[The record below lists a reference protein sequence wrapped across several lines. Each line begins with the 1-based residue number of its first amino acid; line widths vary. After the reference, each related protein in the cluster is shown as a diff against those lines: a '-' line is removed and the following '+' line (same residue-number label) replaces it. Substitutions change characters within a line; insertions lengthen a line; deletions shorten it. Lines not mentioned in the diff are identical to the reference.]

1 MTVSVECEGNQ
12 GSCKKQFTA
21 DTYTNAIALLQ
32 LHMENIHKSPAAAI
46 TKQKAPKIE
55 RPTLRRSISAEEYS
69 IWLKRYEL
77 WKKNTAL
84 ATEEIPGQLLACCE
98 QELNNAVLQYHS
110 DIADSTVNE
119 EELLKRIKA
128 IAVLEVAATVRIND
142 LYETTQGHGE
152 GARAFCARLRSKA
165 ETCPFE
171 VTCSATSCE
180 QKTSYRDDIVRHQL
194 LKGLASQEIKR
205 EVLGSPDIDTK
216 SLSETVGVIEAK
228 ERAARATGQ
237 ADQMAAMSAYKKDLK
252 APKVEDAIPAGTIS
266 CASCRARTPRYGKN
280 KHGQLRELK
289 WCSECFKTKRKPPP
303 RPKPGIHA
311 AAVVEDKAIFDGV
324 DFLGSITEV
333 RQGSSVSSEFSGKTQ
348 NSIKKG
354 NVQQSHAPGQAPL
367 NHALGQ
373 APLNHAL
380 GHTHPPDTD
389 PHASNVAH
397 DTVSFSGCISTGLDS
412 SPVDN
417 LLYDDKRGWHA
428 GDSKPHPRITLTAVT
443 DHTAY
448 HMINRNA
455 PVSKPVTAVWVSDT
469 GAMSCLGHPSLAVN
483 MGITPE
489 QLVSVKRVIRTANH
503 GNVRVDGAIFI
514 KLSATGSDGNT
525 YEARVMTYLSPEVDN
540 LYLSRHAQIQL
551 GIIPESY
558 PRVGAAAA
566 PIEAAPVH
574 AAPTDRAPCGCPK
587 RVSPPGLPESLP
599 FEATSENTARMRE
612 WLIDRYSASTFNKCP
627 HQPLP
632 DMKGPPMKVHI
643 AENATP
649 YVTRRPTKVPIH
661 WRDEVVKQLEQ
672 DIALGVLE
680 RVPPGVAD
688 TWLHNMVITGKGT
701 DKDGKD
707 LGPRRTI
714 DLQPLNKHA
723 TRETHHV
730 VPPAQQ
736 VRRIPK
742 DQVMTCF
749 DAWNGYHS
757 IPIANEDKDK
767 FTFIT
772 EIGRLRYCR
781 APQGFTGSGDAF
793 THRYDMIVASVERLL
808 KVVDDSLL
816 YDKKSERGD
825 HWWRVIKYLE
835 LCGTNGVVLNPEK
848 FQFAAEQ
855 VDFTAFRITGSE
867 VTPLPKYQEAIR
879 SFPKPKNIT
888 DVRAW
893 FGLVNQVAHYGR
905 MVEIMEPFKPLLS
918 PKTKFQWSEELDEAF
933 ERSKSAILD
942 AIKKGVQIF
951 EPNRRMCLQTDYSGT
966 GLGYW
971 LKQKYC
977 TCPSQLPDCQCPEG
991 WRVILAGSRF
1001 LKDAEKRYA
1010 PIEGEALGV
1019 AWALENTKWFTL
1031 GCKTLSVATD
1041 HKPLLK
1047 ILGDK
1052 QLDEIHNHRLFRLK
1066 ERTLMWTFSIH
1077 YVAGKTNYAAD
1088 TTSRYPALDPEEDSM
1103 EAEIVATMQAHAE
1116 TSGAISWAEVRQA
1129 SAADIST
1136 QQLIQLIETGFP
1148 ECKNPHPG
1156 VLPLL
1161 QYKDKLSVVDGVIML
1176 EGRMIIPKPLRHRIL
1191 QALHA
1196 AHQGISAMQNRARQ
1210 CVYWPGISA
1219 DIVRTRAECLPCDV
1233 NAPSNARMP
1242 PTDPMVPEYPFQA
1255 IVLDYF
1261 TLRGTK
1267 YLITVDRFSGWPHL
1281 ARAKYSHE
1289 AVGSSGLCRTLRF
1302 IFATFGVPEEATSD
1316 GGPEFTADET
1326 EAFLKRWDVIHRLSA
1341 PYNSEGNGRA
1351 EVGVK
1356 CMKRLLADNIR
1367 DDGSL
1372 DTDRVVSGLLQFRNT
1387 PDPATGLS
1395 PAMVLFGRP
1404 LRDAIP
1410 IPPGT
1415 SIFSNPAVSPFW
1427 KQTWR
1432 TRETALG
1439 VKFEAQTNKLHDHSR
1454 SLGVLKPRDQVRV
1467 QNLCGPHPKKW
1478 DRTGQ
1483 VLEHLPH
1490 DQYLVKMHGSGR
1502 ILRRNRRHLRRSV
1515 SVPPM
1520 HQLLATPGSKGSPEV
1535 PPPRVDPAASADA
1548 STPFDHPSNL
1558 RHENGIRDTPPS
1570 KVWENS
1576 PHTPSPSRKSVASSD
1591 PLVEPPSSPPPSPPV
1606 YPPPPPIPAL
1616 LDPPPSFDTTPP
1628 IGGPLDN
1635 DILLGNS
1642 EKSLADP
1649 PLSVSRPRRVNAG
1662 ALPHKF
1668 KDYNVELPKLA

>member
-1 MTVSVECEGNQ
+1 MVVTLQCEVTGCTVS
-12 GSCKKQFTA
+12 KTA
-21 DTYTNAIALLQ
+21 DTQAEALDLLKFHDTQ
-32 LHMENIHKSPAAAI
+32 VHARATSDR
-46 TKQKAPKIE
+46 QKPPKLE
-55 RPTLRRSISAEEYS
+55 RPKVTRGISAEEFATWS
-69 IWLKRYEL
+69 KRYEL
-77 WKKNTAL
+77 WKKSMLL
-84 ATEEIPGQLLACCE
+84 APSDAAGQLLNCCE
-98 QELNNAVLQYHS
+98 DTLQDQLIAYHN
-110 DIADSTVNE
+110 DISETDEQTM
-119 EELLKRIKA
+119 LKRIREL
-128 IAVLEVAATVRIND
+128 AVLDVATTVRVNE
-142 LYETTQGHGE
+142 LLNTKQGHGE
-152 GARAFCARLRSKA
+152 GARAFCARLRGKA
-165 ETCPFE
+165 VTCEFE
-171 VTCSATSCE
+171 VTCSKSDCE
-180 QKTSYRDDIVRHQL
+180 QKTSYADYMVRHQL
-194 LKGLASQEIKR
+194 LNGLSSIEIQR
-205 EVLGSPDIDTK
+205 DVLGTTDIDTK
-216 SLSETVGVIEAK
+216 SLVDTLGIIEAR
-228 ERAARATGQ
+228 ERAFRATTAHG
-237 ADQMAAMSAYKKDLK
+237 DNTSSVSSVSTYKRDKK
-252 APKVEDAIPAGTIS
+252 TPTNAGEMHPCTN
-266 CASCRARTPRYGKN
+266 CTRPTLRFVKN
-280 KHGQLRELK
+280 RFGRLRELK
-289 WCSECFKTKRKPPP
+289 YCKDCFNATKKSQPGRKSVD
-303 RPKPGIHA
+303 RA
-311 AAVVEDKAIFDGV
+311 AAIDNSSVEDGAVFNGV

-333 RQGSSVSSEFSGKTQ
+333 RQGSLVSSGFSGKTQ
-348 NSIKKG
+348 NSIN
-354 NVQQSHAPGQAPL
+354 NVQQSHAPGQALL
-367 NHALGQ
+367 NHAPGH
-373 APLNHAL
+373 APLNHAP
-380 GHTHPPDTD
+380 GHTQPPDTD
-389 PHASNVAH
+389 PHTSNVAR

-455 PVSKPVTAVWVSDT
+455 PVSKPVTAAWVSDT

-503 GNVRVDGAIFI
+503 GNIRVDGAIFI
-514 KLSATGSDGNT
+514 KLSAASSDGTT

-558 PRVGAAAA
+558 PRVGAAPA
-566 PIEAAPVH
+566 PIEAAPVQ
-574 AAPTDRAPCGCPK
+574 AVPTDRAPCGCLK

-599 FEATSENTARMRE
+599 FEATPENTARMRE
-612 WLIDRYSASTFNKCP
+612 WLMDRYSASTFNKCP

-680 RVPPGVAD
+680 RVPPGVPD

-714 DLQPLNKHA
+714 DLQPLNKHT

-742 DQVMTCF
+742 DQVMSCF

-757 IPIANEDKDK
+757 IPIQDEDKDK

-793 THRYDMIVASVERLL
+793 THRYDRIVASVERLL

-816 YDKKSERGD
+816 YDDKSKRDD
-825 HWWRVIKYLE
+825 HWWRVIKYLH

-848 FQFAAEQ
+848 FQFATEQ

-879 SFPKPKNIT
+879 NFPKPKNIT

-918 PKTKFQWSEELDEAF
+918 PKTKFQWSEKLDEAF

-1019 AWALENTKWFTL
+1019 AWSLENTKWFTL

-1066 ERTLMWTFSIH
+1066 ERTLKWTFSIH

-1088 TTSRYPALDPEEDSM
+1088 TTSRYPAVVPEEDSM
-1103 EAEIVATMQAHAE
+1103 EAEIVATMQAHAY
-1116 TSGAISWAEVRQA
+1116 TSGAISWAEVRQT
-1129 SAADIST
+1129 SAADVST

-1148 ECKNPHPG
+1148 ECKSPHPG

-1196 AHQGISAMQNRARQ
+1196 AHQGTSAMQNRARQ

-1219 DIVRTRAECLPCDV
+1219 DIVRTRAECLPCNV

-1242 PTDPMVPEYPFQA
+1242 PTEPMIPQYPFQA

-1261 TLRGTK
+1261 ELRGTK
-1267 YLITVDRFSGWPHL
+1267 FLITVDRFSGWPHL

-1289 AVGSSGLCRTLRF
+1289 AAGAAGLCRTLRF
-1302 IFATFGVPEEATSD
+1302 VFATFGVPEETTSD
-1316 GGPEFTADET
+1316 GGPEFTAELT
-1326 EAFLKRWDVIHRLSA
+1326 EDFLRRWDVIHRISA

-1356 CMKRLLADNIR
+1356 AMKRLLSDNIK

-1372 DTDRVVSGLLQFRNT
+1372 DSDKVVAGLLQYRNT
-1387 PDPATGLS
+1387 PDPATGIS
-1395 PAMVLFGRP
+1395 PAVILFGRP

-1410 IPPGT
+1410 VPPGT
-1415 SIFSNPAVSPFW
+1415 TLFSNPAVSP
-1427 KQTWR
+1427 TWR
-1432 TRETALG
+1432 RTWHDREIALG
-1439 VKFEAQTNKLHDHSR
+1439 IRFTKQIDKLNTNSR
-1454 SLGVLKPRDQVRV
+1454 ALAVLKAKDQVRI
-1467 QNLCGPHPKKW
+1467 QNLCGNHPKKW

-1483 VLEHLPH
+1483 VLEQLPH
-1490 DQYLVKMHGSGR
+1490 DQYLVKLYGSGR
-1502 ILRRNRRHLRRSV
+1502 IVRRSRRHLRQVV
-1515 SVPPM
+1515 SLHPPQRHQSPPPPTAALAKPAPQSPRDAPPACSRPQGTDPPSTPPVDNSSDISHAMPRAPSGTTLPVVPPM
-1520 HQLLATPGSKGSPEV
+1520 NSPMGPPL
-1535 PPPRVDPAASADA
+1535 PPP
-1548 STPFDHPSNL
+1548 
-1558 RHENGIRDTPPS
+1558 
-1570 KVWENS
+1570 
-1576 PHTPSPSRKSVASSD
+1576 
-1591 PLVEPPSSPPPSPPV
+1591 EPVLPD
-1606 YPPPPPIPAL
+1606 PPPPPLPSPPMPAL
-1616 LDPPPSFDTTPP
+1616 LDPPPSFDITPP

-1635 DILLGNS
+1635 DILPGNS

-1649 PLSVSRPRRVNAG
+1649 PLAMSRPRRVNAG
-1662 ALPHKF
+1662 ALPHKY
-1668 KDYNVELPKLA
+1668 KDYNVEIPKLA